1 MYIYIQCTIHVHIK
15 QNLEENSAKNKLTQD
30 DQVNMHVAL

>member
-1 MYIYIQCTIHVHIK
+1 MYVYIQCTIHVHIK
-15 QNLEENSAKNKLTQD
+15 QDVEENPARNKLTLD